1 MDALGIGV
9 ITALW
14 LGLLTSISPCPLATN
29 VAAMSFIS
37 RRLDKPRLVVL
48 TGLIYTLG
56 RMATYVSLGTILVAG
71 LLSAPHLSHALQ
83 SWMAKLIGPLLILV
97 GMVLLGLLT
106 IPAAGLPFCER
117 LRTRAESG
125 GLLGAGVLGL
135 LFALSFCPVSAALF
149 FGSLVPLAVRLGSRV
164 VLPSV
169 YGVGTGLPVF
179 LFAVLMAV
187 GAQRVGR
194 AFNALTTF
202 ERWARTVTG
211 ILFIGLGIYESLR
224 SIFGVI

>member
-29 VAAMSFIS
+29 VAAMSFIG
-37 RRLDKPRLVVL
+37 RRVDKPHLVVL
-48 TGLIYTLG
+48 TGLVYTLG
-56 RMATYVSLGTILVAG
+56 RMAAYVSLGMILVAG
-71 LLSAPHLSHALQ
+71 LLSAPQLSHALQ
-83 SWMAKLIGPLLILV
+83 SWVAKLVGPLLILI
-97 GMVLLGLLT
+97 GMVLVGLLT
-106 IPAAGLPFCER
+106 IPTASLPFGER
-117 LRTRAESG
+117 LRARAESG
-125 GLLGAGVLGL
+125 GVLGAGVLGL
-135 LFALSFCPVSAALF
+135 LFALSFCPISAALF

-169 YGVGTGLPVF
+169 YGLGTGLPVF
-179 LFAVLMAV
+179 LFAVLIAL

-194 AFNALTTF
+194 AFNVLTKF
-202 ERWARTVTG
+202 EKWARTVTG
-211 ILFIGLGIYESLR
+211 IVFIGLGIYESLR